1 MGGPLLT
8 VPLLAPRIELAHS
21 WCMVRMCGW
30 EIPTILSCLVFWF
43 TVALTYRWDCHR
55 QDMATSLDLSHS
67 TSRFLR
73 SCVLPPTESETV
85 QDREKDRQ
93 RGDGQGVKVGEER
106 VGWEDQGGL
115 EDEGKPER
123 GFPSSLGL
131 RRIGNRVQFLTSL
144 TLSKTRCPYL

>member
-30 EIPTILSCLVFWF
+30 ETPTILACPVVWF

-73 SCVLPPTESETV
+73 SCVLPQRNQRQFRTGKRT
-85 QDREKDRQ
+85 DREEMGRELRLERKEL
-93 RGDGQGVKVGEER
+93 VG
-106 VGWEDQGGL
+106 
-115 EDEGKPER
+115 
-123 GFPSSLGL
+123 
-131 RRIGNRVQFLTSL
+131 
-144 TLSKTRCPYL
+144 KTREAWRMKGNLRGAFLHLLGCGEWATGFNS